1 MRKAEALSNKNRK
14 RIPGILILPVFLI
27 LLIVSYGLSDFQQNQ
42 PEQKTNIS
50 ISASVDQTKIP
61 LNRMLKL
68 KVTLAW
74 IGEPGTFTVL
84 NFNDPVLSNL
94 EVTGTSISN
103 RTEAQK
109 KDTRVIR
116 EYEYSLKAESLGM
129 AYVDSISVKVLNN
142 QTDTE
147 EILQTRRIPVEIV
160 DPIPE
165 KNKERNWLLFL
176 VMFLT
181 AAVITF
187 LSLISIRKKKQRD
200 RAQPSVIQE
209 PLENKY
215 LDELRNNWDLDNLNL
230 REDFSALSRLLRR
243 FLTEK
248 FKIRA
253 MEATTDELVE
263 ELKSTA
269 MQENQIQSV
278 SDILSRTDEIKFSG
292 IRGKQEEFTR
302 FYTLIEGMLETYLHK
317 PETAIQPSDKN
328 NGEETQ

>member
-1 MRKAEALSNKNRK
+1 MRKTEVQNNKIRE
-14 RIPGILILPVFLI
+14 RIQSLKIYALILTIFI
-27 LLIVSYGLSDFQQNQ
+27 ISSGLPALHQNQ
-42 PEQKTNIS
+42 SEQETHIN

-94 EVTGTSISN
+94 EVTGTSTSN

-109 KDTRVIR
+109 KSTRVIR
-116 EYEYSLKAESLGM
+116 EYEYSLKPEGLGM
-129 AYVDSISVKVLNN
+129 AYVESISVKVLNN
-142 QTDTE
+142 LTETE
-147 EILQTRRIPVEIV
+147 ETLQTRRIPVEIV
-160 DPIPE
+160 DPVAE

-176 VMFLT
+176 IIFLT

-187 LSLISIRKKKQRD
+187 LILISIRKKKNSKGSQL
-200 RAQPSVIQE
+200 SEIQE
-209 PLENKY
+209 PLEKKY
-215 LDELRNNWDLDNLNL
+215 LDELRNNWNLDNLNL

-248 FKIRA
+248 FRIRA

-292 IRGKQEEFTR
+292 IIGKQEEFSS
-302 FYTLIEGMLETYLHK
+302 FYTLIEGMLETYLRK

-328 NGEETQ
+328 NREETQ

>member
-1 MRKAEALSNKNRK
+1 MKTVEILNNNIRKNRQ
-14 RIPGILILPVFLI
+14 RIKIHTLILTLWI
-27 LLIVSYGLSDFQQNQ
+27 ISSGLSAVQQNQ
-42 PEQKTNIS
+42 PEQKSSIS

-74 IGEPGTFTVL
+74 TGEPGTFTVL

-94 EVTGTSISN
+94 EVTGTSTSS

-109 KDTRVIR
+109 NGTRVIR
-116 EYEYSLKAESLGM
+116 EYEYSLRPEGLGM
-129 AYVDSISVKVLNN
+129 AYVESISVKVLNN
-142 QTDTE
+142 QTETE
-147 EILQTRRIPVEIV
+147 VTLQTRRIPVEII
-160 DPIPE
+160 DPVAE
-165 KNKERNWLLFL
+165 KNKDRNRLLFIVL
-176 VMFLT
+176 FLT

-187 LSLISIRKKKQRD
+187 LILITIRKKKKRKSSQL
-200 RAQPSVIQE
+200 SMIQE
-209 PLENKY
+209 PLEKKY

-230 REDFSALSRLLRR
+230 QEDFSALSRLLRR

-253 MEATTDELVE
+253 MEATTE
-263 ELKSTA
+263 ELIEELRSTA

-292 IRGKQEEFTR
+292 VRGKQQEFTR
-302 FYTLIEGMLETYLHK
+302 FYTLIEGIVETYLHK
-317 PETAIQPSDKN
+317 PETSIQPSDNN
-328 NGEETQ
+328 NGEETL